1 MRKKIYFSI
10 IALMVSLAVGA
21 QTREYVD
28 LGLPSGT
35 LWATCNV
42 GANAPEEYG
51 DYFAWGETEPKKKCS
66 KKNYKWC
73 SHYDNNYTWIS
84 KYRCQKDA
92 KSDFVD
98 GKYILDPEDD
108 AATVNW
114 GSEWCMPTT
123 AQLVELMDSK
133 YTTTKSTTQ
142 NGVRGLLI
150 TSNKDKT
157 KSIFLPGAGVCY
169 ESGVSFDGS
178 IGKTYYWSNKC
189 LDKSAEP
196 YFAYSTNHISHNPY
210 MEINTKTSR
219 WYGCSV
225 RPVRAKIPVKE
236 YVDLGLPSGTLWAT
250 CNVGAS
256 APEQCG
262 DYFAWGETEPK
273 DDYWWPTYKW
283 QSNVTTSYVWIN
295 KYRAHIDDT
304 SRFMDNKFSLDP
316 EDDAATANWG
326 SEWCMPTFEQQ
337 RELEDPKYTTKKW
350 TTVNGVNGI
359 LVTSKKDKT
368 KSIFLPAAG
377 KLDVSIVGNRDYGI
391 SGYYWS
397 IHYYSSFAD
406 AKYGCAS
413 KVKKSGLDQEGGTM
427 RCDGCSV
434 RPVRAKVTTSIVEV
448 TDNQKATKSRKYIS
462 GGNLVIVKDGKK
474 YNANGIEI
482 K

>member
-10 IALMVSLAVGA
+10 IAFMVTLAVGA

-28 LGLPSGT
+28 LRLPSGT

-123 AQLVELMDSK
+123 AQLVELMNPK

-157 KSIFLPGAGVCY
+157 RSIFLPGAGVCY

-196 YFAYSTNHISHNPY
+196 YYAYSTNHISHNPH
-210 MEINTKTSR
+210 MELNTKTSR

-225 RPVRAKIPVKE
+225 RPVRARESVRKE

-250 CNVGAS
+250 CNVGAYS
-256 APEQCG
+256 VEQYG
-262 DYFAWGETEPK
+262 DLFAWGETEPK
-273 DDYWWPTYKW
+273 EKYQWGTYKW
-283 QSNVTTSYVWIN
+283 CTKATPNYKWFS
-295 KYRAHIDDT
+295 KYRIFIDDVYD
-304 SRFMDNKFSLDP
+304 FMDQKHVLDP

-326 SEWCMPTFEQQ
+326 SEWCMPSFNQIN
-337 RELEDPKYTTKKW
+337 ELMDSKYTTNTW
-350 TTVNGVNGI
+350 TVVNGI
-359 LVTSKKDKT
+359 EGRLITSKKNR

-377 KLDVSIVGNRDYGI
+377 NNFMTEYNADVAVWGH
-391 SGYYWS
+391 YWCNAVVS
-397 IHYYSSFAD
+397 DPQATRAYEMRFS
-406 AKYGCAS
+406 KNAS
-413 KVKKSGLDQEGGTM
+413 LDQYNIS
-427 RCDGCSV
+427 RAYGCSV